1 MSFFQS
7 LKEDLSTA
15 MNDLITDEGGFENA
29 PDLSSF
35 DELKFEDGEPLLS
48 NLPKEEAVKYDEPE
62 YAKAKETV
70 PEETSPVQS
79 ALDSL
84 KNASRR
90 YEDEKNSNAET
101 DEIEELLKGIIPEE
115 EPKGEETAPFAEEE
129 TLKETEEETPEI
141 KETVSDDAQLEF
153 DLDAML
159 QSLES
164 EGDTV
169 ENKEPEES
177 AETPLTSEISD
188 IVETTETIPEMPTEE
203 PGPEMQDT
211 ALEELMKEYKEKFP
225 ETAKEPEPEVNP
237 EPETVAEPETIAE
250 PEPAAKPELIAEPE
264 VIPEPEPTAK
274 PEDEAA
280 VIDEPAPEAVA
291 APVSEDKP
299 EEKPAPKKEK
309 KAKAKKAKIPE
320 IESVPLEKQ
329 EISEETA
336 VIAEGMKIVGDI
348 ECTGNIDLSGEIAG
362 NVSLLGKLD
371 VTGKITGKIKAFE
384 VFADGAKINGDITSN
399 GSVKLGQDTVVIGN
413 IAGASA
419 VIAGAVKGDID
430 VHGPVILDSSAIV
443 MGNIKSMSVQINNG
457 AVIEGMCSQCYA
469 TVNPESFFNDF
480 KRGN

>member
-48 NLPKEEAVKYDEPE
+48 NLPKEEAVEYEEPE
-62 YAKAKETV
+62 FAKAEETAI
-70 PEETSPVQS
+70 EETSPVQS

-90 YEDEKNSNAET
+90 YEDEKNSNAEI

-115 EPKGEETAPFAEEE
+115 EPTGEEAAPQTEEENVKEAEEE
-129 TLKETEEETPEI
+129 IPEI
-141 KETVSDDAQLEF
+141 KETPADDAQLEF

-159 QSLES
+159 QSLDTEV
-164 EGDTV
+164 DTV
-169 ENKEPEES
+169 EDKEPAES
-177 AETPLTSEISD
+177 AGTTLTSEISD
-188 IVETTETIPEMPTEE
+188 IVETTETIPEMPAEE
-203 PGPEMQDT
+203 PAPEMQDT

-225 ETAKEPEPEVNP
+225 ETAKEPEPEVAP
-237 EPETVAEPETIAE
+237 EPETVAEPEATAE
-250 PEPAAKPELIAEPE
+250 PEPAAEPE
-264 VIPEPEPTAK
+264 VISEPEPATE
-274 PEDEAA
+274 PEVVAA
-280 VIDEPAPEAVA
+280 VIDEPAPIAVA
-291 APVSEDKP
+291 APVAEDKP

-309 KAKAKKAKIPE
+309 KAKTKKAKIPE

-336 VIAEGMKIVGDI
+336 VIAEGMKIVGNI

>member
-15 MNDLITDEGGFENA
+15 MNDLITDEGGFENT

-48 NLPKEEAVKYDEPE
+48 NLPKEEAVKNDEPE
-62 YAKAKETV
+62 YAKAEETV
-70 PEETSPVQS
+70 PKETSPVQS

-90 YEDEKNSNAET
+90 YEDEKNSNAEI

-115 EPKGEETAPFAEEE
+115 EPGGEETAPFAEEE
-129 TLKETEEETPEI
+129 TIKETEEETPEI

-159 QSLES
+159 QSLDT

-169 ENKEPEES
+169 EDKEQEES
-177 AETPLTSEISD
+177 AGTPLASEISD
-188 IVETTETIPEMPTEE
+188 IVETTETIPEMPAEE

-237 EPETVAEPETIAE
+237 EPETIAE
-250 PEPAAKPELIAEPE
+250 PEPAAKPELMAEPE
-264 VIPEPEPTAK
+264 VISEPEPAAEPK
-274 PEDEAA
+274 DEAA
-280 VIDEPAPEAVA
+280 VTDEPAREAVA